1 MAATAP
7 AHAAQFQTQL
17 TAAMQLASQAVAPKT
32 RKGRGKIFR
41 IWQSFCRAHNVRES
55 LADVPEGLR
64 LNYILVFGMS
74 YRQTGQRGKQVRA
87 GTVCDALLAVGEG
100 ITHLGAKDP
109 RKHPNTGKLAPIYE
123 SFLKT
128 LSDQDDPST
137 RAYPVNASIV
147 RHMRKI
153 LDTKH
158 KTEGQANSHVID
170 LAIVGFFWLLRPSE
184 YLDSNAKTR
193 SQAFRLCDIHF
204 TVDGQQALATTLTLN
219 DENCRK
225 ITAATLTFSDQK
237 SGVRGEQIGHRAT
250 NDPLFCPCQA
260 LARIAR
266 HLRRH
271 RAPPLT
277 PIHTYCT
284 KRGNHSK
291 TTSTVTPQFI
301 TNGPRYA
308 ARDLQRPLALIPP

>member
-1 MAATAP
+1 M
-7 AHAAQFQTQL
+7 
-17 TAAMQLASQAVAPKT
+17 
-32 RKGRGKIFR
+32 
-41 IWQSFCRAHNVRES
+41 
-55 LADVPEGLR
+55 
-64 LNYILVFGMS
+64 
-74 YRQTGQRGKQVRA
+74 
-87 GTVCDALLAVGEG
+87 
-100 ITHLGAKDP
+100 
-109 RKHPNTGKLAPIYE
+109 PICE

-184 YLDSNAKTR
+184 CLDSNAKTR

-204 TVDGQQALATTLTLN
+204 TVDGQQALTTTLTLN

-250 NDPLFCPCQA
+250 NDLLFCPCQA

-277 PIHTYCT
+277 PIYTYYN
-284 KRGNHSK
+284 KRDNRSNS
-291 TTSTVTPQFI
+291 TSTITPQFI
-301 TNGPRYA
+301 TNGLRYA
-308 ARDLQRPLALIPP
+308 ARDLHETTGIDPALVSVRSLRPGGATALLCAGVDTSTIQLLGCWRSEAMLRYLRVAATTVTHQHSQAMLDHGDFSFAPGSYTSRRPELLPQQTPDAVRALIDQTNQALNIT